1 MHALLIEDDTIVADF
16 LKNRL
21 SRDGHQVTYATNGQ
35 DGLKLVATK
44 NPEVIILDR
53 MLPGIDGLELLRL
66 IRKKG
71 STTPVLILSA
81 LGEVDDKVMGLKAG
95 GDDYLVK
102 PFAYSELIAR
112 LESLHRRSASEEN
125 ITSLKIADL
134 ELHLLSREV
143 YRRDKK
149 INLKPRE
156 FKLLECFARRPN
168 QVLTRSMLLETV
180 WDYHFDPQ
188 TNIIDVHVSRLRKKI
203 DLDSK
208 KQLIHTVRGEGYV
221 LKIP

>member
-1 MHALLIEDDTIVADF
+1 MNALIIEDDTIVADF

-21 SRDGHQVTYATNGQ
+21 SSDGHEATCTTNGQ
-35 DGLKLVATK
+35 DGLKLVSTT
-44 NPEVIILDR
+44 NPDIIILDR

-71 STTPVLILSA
+71 SPTPVLILRA
-81 LGEVDDKVMGLKAG
+81 LGEVDAKVMGLKAG

-134 ELHLLSREV
+134 ELHLLSREA

-149 INLKPRE
+149 ITLKPTE
-156 FKLLECFARRPN
+156 FKLKECFARRPN

>member
-1 MHALLIEDDTIVADF
+1 MQ
-16 LKNRL
+16 N
-21 SRDGHQVTYATNGQ
+21 
-35 DGLKLVATK
+35 
-44 NPEVIILDR
+44 
-53 MLPGIDGLELLRL
+53 
-66 IRKKG
+66 
-71 STTPVLILSA
+71 
-81 LGEVDDKVMGLKAG
+81 
-95 GDDYLVK
+95 
-102 PFAYSELIAR
+102 
-112 LESLHRRSASEEN
+112 
-125 ITSLKIADL
+125 L

-156 FKLLECFARRPN
+156 FQLLECFARRPN

>member
-1 MHALLIEDDTIVADF
+1 MNALIIEDDTIVADF

-21 SRDGHQVTYATNGQ
+21 SSDGHEATCTTNGQ
-35 DGLKLVATK
+35 DGLKLVSTT
-44 NPEVIILDR
+44 NPDIIILDR

-81 LGEVDDKVMGLKAG
+81 RGEVDDKVMGLKAG